1 MQTYNL
7 IARYVRK
14 YRELP
19 KGTEVHFIT
28 KKYPLA
34 TSLTVHNFKD
44 EVVDAF
50 KRMYGVDL
58 RHEIDIKGAAAV
70 EIIDP
75 KRDNGRRSLLGK
87 IFDLFS

>member
-1 MQTYNL
+1 MTYS
-7 IARYVRK
+7 K
-14 YRELP
+14 YGELP

-34 TSLTVHNFKD
+34 TSLTVHNFKE

-58 RHEIDIKGAAAV
+58 HHEIDIKGAAAV

-75 KRDNGRRSLLGK
+75 NKNNGSRSLLGK
-87 IFDLFS
+87 MFDLFS

>member
-1 MQTYNL
+1 MAYNL

-14 YRELP
+14 YGELP
-19 KGTEVHFIT
+19 KGTELHFIT
-28 KKYPLA
+28 NKYPLA
-34 TSLTVHNFKD
+34 TSLTVHNFKE

-58 RHEIDIKGAAAV
+58 LHEIDIKGAAV

-75 KRDNGRRSLLGK
+75 KRDNGRHSLLGK
-87 IFDLFS
+87 MFDLFS

>member
-1 MQTYNL
+1 MAYNL

-14 YRELP
+14 YGELP
-19 KGTEVHFIT
+19 KGTELHFIT

-34 TSLTVHNFKD
+34 TSLTVHNFKE

-58 RHEIDIKGAAAV
+58 LHEIDIKGAAV

-75 KRDNGRRSLLGK
+75 KRDNGRHSLLGK
-87 IFDLFS
+87 MFDLFS

>member
-1 MQTYNL
+1 MTYNL

-14 YRELP
+14 YGELP
-19 KGTEVHFIT
+19 KGTGVHFIT

-34 TSLTVHNFKD
+34 TSLTVHNFKE

-50 KRMYGVDL
+50 KRMYGVDFL
-58 RHEIDIKGAAAV
+58 HEIDIKGAAV

-75 KRDNGRRSLLGK
+75 KRDNGRHSLLGK
-87 IFDLFS
+87 MFD

>member
-1 MQTYNL
+1 MAYNL

-14 YRELP
+14 YGELP
-19 KGTEVHFIT
+19 KGTELHFIT

-34 TSLTVHNFKD
+34 TSLTVHNFKE

-58 RHEIDIKGAAAV
+58 LHEIDIKGAAV

-75 KRDNGRRSLLGK
+75 KRDNGRHSLLGK
-87 IFDLFS
+87 MFDSFS

>member
-1 MQTYNL
+1 MAYNL

-14 YRELP
+14 YGELP

-34 TSLTVHNFKD
+34 TSLTVHNFKE

-58 RHEIDIKGAAAV
+58 LHEIDIKGAAV

-75 KRDNGRRSLLGK
+75 KRDNGRHSLLGK
-87 IFDLFS
+87 MFDLFS

>member
-1 MQTYNL
+1 MTYNL

-14 YRELP
+14 YGELP
-19 KGTEVHFIT
+19 KGTGGHFIT

-34 TSLTVHNFKD
+34 TSLTVHNFKE

-50 KRMYGVDL
+50 KRMYSVDL
-58 RHEIDIKGAAAV
+58 LHEIYIKGAAV

-75 KRDNGRRSLLGK
+75 KRDNGRHSLLGK
-87 IFDLFS
+87 MFDLFS